1 VAKRNS
7 SENTLRSISFISDQE
22 PAHTTEHLSSTEP
35 RKEEVNTTAGD
46 QPNVTQGP
54 ETTVQHQA
62 KAPPPDSGEALQ
74 KYQQPSHAVLPSD
87 IRDGPTPEV
96 RSAVVDKETTQTSVN
111 EPNST
116 PTHGDVLPTRSVQN
130 QEAQP
135 PPATQAPTSQGLQD
149 SAFSQNDSSGNIKS
163 PRQAST
169 DQIVAPAINSAAPT
183 GAPQGTEPGEA
194 IPDEQKFPGDYFSS
208 MFGVHSSS
216 ANNRVVSHI
225 TGPNSS
231 QYVQSPFFTEPTKQD
246 TVVTAAD
253 QAEDMQTVTHQQ
265 TITPAPDT
273 AKPPFPGTQDASR
286 KFQESTPDDGPVE
299 TYSPKPGAQA
309 KLPASTLNVSLYAS
323 IKAKSTGQGEKPP
336 TGYQA
341 SSPEN
346 QLGSSQTQGES
357 APAEQK
363 IAVSGNVLVRFLLVN

>member
-1 VAKRNS
+1 MAKRNS
-7 SENTLRSISFISDQE
+7 SGHTLRSISFISDQE
-22 PAHTTEHLSSTEP
+22 PAHTTERPSSTEP
-35 RKEEVNTTAGD
+35 RKEEANTAAGD

-54 ETTVQHQA
+54 ETTVRHQA
-62 KAPPPDSGEALQ
+62 KAPPPDSREALQ

-87 IRDGPTPEV
+87 IRDGPTPGV
-96 RSAVVDKETTQTSVN
+96 RSAIVDKETTQTSVN

-116 PTHGDVLPTRSVQN
+116 PTRGDVLPTRSVQN

-135 PPATQAPTSQGLQD
+135 PAPTSQGLQD
-149 SAFSQNDSSGNIKS
+149 TAFSQNDSSGNIKS

-183 GAPQGTEPGEA
+183 GAPQGTEPGET
-194 IPDEQKFPGDYFSS
+194 IPDEQKLPGDYFSS

-225 TGPNSS
+225 TGTNSS
-231 QYVQSPFFTEPTKQD
+231 QYVQSPLFTEPTKQD

-253 QAEDMQTVTHQQ
+253 QAEDMQTITHQQ

-273 AKPPFPGTQDASR
+273 AKPLFPGTQDASR

-299 TYSPKPGAQA
+299 TYSPNPGAQT
-309 KLPASTLNVSLYAS
+309 KLPAPTLDVSPYAS
-323 IKAKSTGQGEKPP
+323 SKAKSTEQGEKLP

-341 SSPEN
+341 SSPET
-346 QLGSSQTQGES
+346 QLGSSQTQGEA

-363 IAVSGNVLVRFLLVN
+363 FAVSGNVLVPFLLVN